1 MSIST
6 VKDSEGKEYI
16 IFDESELYDDKEMGN
31 NLEDFEILQI
41 LGKGSYGFVAKIRSL
56 KNKKI
61 YAMKQID
68 LSKVG
73 SDKERQL
80 CKQEISLL
88 EQLNHSNIN
97 KYYKTII
104 KNDCLYIIMEFMD
117 NGDISGFINAHKKF
131 KKPVREEEVW
141 NILLQCMN
149 ALSYIHKKKIIH
161 RDIKPANLF
170 MTNDKTIK
178 IGDFGVSAK
187 MESLKTSVRGAG
199 ENEFTGTI
207 VGTPVFM
214 SPEMLNN
221 DDYDQKTD
229 VYSMGCAIFELCY
242 FQPPRKAIP
251 SQIPG
256 LIIFQDLPIK
266 ENNNYYSKQLNDI
279 IKLMI
284 EVKPE
289 KRPSSEE
296 ICQMVRN
303 EYIKTFLKTS
313 SLSSVVRCLYSLP
326 RLTKVF
332 LKHQNIINDNS
343 SPKIISR
350 GYLDMI
356 LKIQNNINNKFNEF
370 KEILA
375 TENPKLNSDDE
386 IDPRFIVTL
395 LLEKMHKELNKTR
408 QIEKNEEQ
416 YIITSTFNGQDE
428 DKSNK
433 HEMIDKFVKHFSE
446 NFNSFIS
453 NLFFGMLKEKKTCHN
468 CNMAS
473 YNFGCFCFLTF
484 DLNEISNNNN
494 PMNNKIMLYNLFDI
508 MNKKNKQ
515 FTLDDHIYC
524 DRCLSYQIHTQI
536 KQLYSMPLELI
547 ISFERGT
554 NCMNKTMINFPFTLD
569 VSQFVESNYSPHKFN
584 LVGCV
589 NRVDINGKEHYIS
602 FTKDLNSQNWV
613 CSDDAQINQ
622 TDQNMALT
630 YGIPILLF
638 YSSVDNK

>member
-1 MSIST
+1 MSVCT
-6 VKDSEGKEYI
+6 VKDSEGKEYL

-73 SDKERQL
+73 TEKEKQL

-88 EQLNHSNIN
+88 DQLNHPNIN

-141 NILLQCMN
+141 NILLQSMN

-170 MTNDKTIK
+170 MTNDKIIK

-187 MESLKTSVRGAG
+187 MESLKTSVFGG
-199 ENEFTGTI
+199 ENEFSGTV
-207 VGTPVFM
+207 VGTPIFM
-214 SPEMLNN
+214 SPEMINN
-221 DDYDQKTD
+221 EDYDQKTD
-229 VYSMGCAIFELCY
+229 VYSMGCAIFEICY
-242 FQPPRKAIP
+242 FQPPRKAVP
-251 SQIPG
+251 TELG
-256 LIIFQDLPIK
+256 VIFKDLPIT
-266 ENNNYYSKQLNDI
+266 ENKNIYSKQLNDI
-279 IKLMI
+279 ISLMI
-284 EVKPE
+284 ELNPQ
-289 KRPSSEE
+289 KRLSSEE
-296 ICQMVRN
+296 ICQLVRK

-332 LKHQNIINDNS
+332 LKNQNMINDNS
-343 SPKIISR
+343 SSNKRISR

-386 IDPRFIVTL
+386 IDPRFIVDL
-395 LLEKMHKELNKTR
+395 LLEKLHKELNKTR
-408 QIEKNEEQ
+408 QIQNNEEQ

-433 HEMIDKFVKHFSE
+433 PEMIDKFVKHFSE

-468 CNMAS
+468 CNMSS

-484 DLNEISNNNN
+484 DLNEFGNNNQI
-494 PMNNKIMLYNLFDI
+494 NNNLMLDSLFDL
-508 MNKKNKQ
+508 MSKKNRQ

-524 DRCLSYQIHTQI
+524 DRCLSFQIHREI
-536 KQLYSMPLELI
+536 KQLYSMPYELI
-547 ISFERGT
+547 IVFDRGT
-554 NCMNKTMINFPFTLD
+554 NCMNKTMINFPFVLD
-569 VSQFVESNYSPHKFN
+569 VGRFVESTISPSKFN

-589 NRVDINGKEHYIS
+589 NRVDINGREHYIS
-602 FTKDLNSQNWV
+602 FTKDLNSQKWV
-613 CSDDAQINQ
+613 CSDDEQINQ
-622 TDQNMALT
+622 NDPKMALT
-630 YGIPILLF
+630 YGIPIILF
-638 YSSVDNK
+638 YSSA

>member
-1 MSIST
+1 MSVCT
-6 VKDSEGKEYI
+6 VKDSEGKEYL
-16 IFDESELYDDKEMGN
+16 IFDELELYDDKDMGN

-41 LGKGSYGFVAKIRSL
+41 LGKGSYGFVAKIRSK

-88 EQLNHSNIN
+88 DQLNHPNIN

-104 KNDCLYIIMEFMD
+104 ENNCLYIIMEFMD

-141 NILLQCMN
+141 NILLQSMN
-149 ALSYIHKKKIIH
+149 ALSYIHEKKIIH

-170 MTNDKTIK
+170 MTNDKIIK

-187 MESLKTSVRGAG
+187 MESIKTSVRG
-199 ENEFTGTI
+199 ENGFSGTI
-207 VGTPVFM
+207 VGTPIFM

-221 DDYDQKTD
+221 EEYGQKTD
-229 VYSMGCAIFELCY
+229 VYSMGCSIFEICY
-242 FQPPRKAIP
+242 FQPPRKAVP
-251 SQIPG
+251 SEFGIT
-256 LIIFQDLPIK
+256 FKDNPIT
-266 ENNNYYSKQLNDI
+266 ENKNCYSKQLNNI
-279 IKLMI
+279 INLMI
-284 EVKPE
+284 ELNPD
-289 KRPSSEE
+289 KRHTSKE

-313 SLSSVVRCLYSLP
+313 SLSSVIRCLYSLP
-326 RLTKVF
+326 RLNRVF
-332 LKHQNIINDNS
+332 LKNQNIINDNS
-343 SPKIISR
+343 SSKRISK
-350 GYLDMI
+350 GFLDMI
-356 LKIQNNINNKFNEF
+356 LKIQKNINNKFNEL

-386 IDPRFIVTL
+386 IDPRFIVAL

-408 QIEKNEEQ
+408 QIDKNEDQ

-433 HEMIDKFVKHFSE
+433 PEMIDKFVKHFTE

-453 NLFFGMLKEKKTCHN
+453 NLFFGMLKEKKSCQN

-484 DLNEISNNNN
+484 DLNEFCNDNSINNN
-494 PMNNKIMLYNLFDI
+494 ITLDYLFDL

-536 KQLYSMPLELI
+536 KQLYSMPYELI
-547 ISFERGT
+547 IVFDRGT
-554 NCMNKTMINFPFTLD
+554 NCMNKAMINFPLILD
-569 VSQFVESNYSPHKFN
+569 VTKFVESNFSPQKFN

-589 NRVDINGKEHYIS
+589 NRIDINGKEHYIS
-602 FTKDLNSQNWV
+602 FTKDLNSQKWV
-613 CSDDAQINQ
+613 CSDDEQINQ
-622 TDQNMALT
+622 TEPKIALT
-630 YGIPILLF
+630 YGIPIILF
-638 YSSVDNK
+638 YSSV

>member
-1 MSIST
+1 MSVCT
-6 VKDSEGKEYI
+6 VKDSEGKEYL

-88 EQLNHSNIN
+88 EQLNHPNIN
-97 KYYKTII
+97 KYYKTIF
-104 KNDCLYIIMEFMD
+104 KNNCLYIIMEFMD

-170 MTNDKTIK
+170 MTNDKIIK

-187 MESLKTSVRGAG
+187 MESLKTSVKSG

-207 VGTPVFM
+207 VGTPIFM

-229 VYSMGCAIFELCY
+229 VYSMGCAIFEICY
-242 FQPPRKAIP
+242 WQPPRKTLQ
-251 SQIPG
+251 SEFG
-256 LIIFQDLPIK
+256 FIFKDNPIT
-266 ENNNYYSKQLNDI
+266 ENKNYYSKQLNDI
-279 IKLMI
+279 ISLMI
-284 EVKPE
+284 EINPN
-289 KRPSSEE
+289 KRKSAEE
-296 ICQMVRN
+296 ICQLVRN

-326 RLTKVF
+326 KLTKVF

-343 SPKIISR
+343 SSKRISR

-386 IDPRFIVTL
+386 IDPRFIVAL

-408 QIEKNEEQ
+408 QIENYEDQ

-433 HEMIDKFVKHFSE
+433 PEMIDKFVKHFSE

-453 NLFFGMLKEKKTCHN
+453 NLFFGMLKEKKTCQN

-484 DLNEISNNNN
+484 DLNEFCNNNN
-494 PMNNKIMLYNLFDI
+494 PMNNNLMLDYLFDL
-508 MNKKNKQ
+508 MNKKNKL

-547 ISFERGT
+547 IAFDRGT
-554 NCMNKTMINFPFTLD
+554 NCMNKTMINFPFVLD
-569 VSQFVESNYSPHKFN
+569 VTRYVESTISPQKFN

-602 FTKDLNSQNWV
+602 FTKDLKSQKWV
-613 CSDDAQINQ
+613 CSDDEQINQ
-622 TDQNMALT
+622 TDPKMALT
-630 YGIPILLF
+630 YGIPIILF
-638 YSSVDNK
+638 YSSV